1 MNIKK
6 NMLVLIALTMFASLL
21 IIGLSQSDESSAE
34 SDDLATL
41 LENANPGDT
50 VRMNSDMTL
59 SRDATVKSGVILD
72 DGGNSLSIPFNT
84 ILSVRGEIKL
94 TGDALISGSL
104 FMLSGSK
111 GSIDGNVELFGSI
124 ESLNGANDLRIGTNA
139 DVTITGEGNSRILVD
154 GNVDIG
160 SSTHK
165 ATLSVR
171 NLYVT
176 GTLTIG
182 DNSDIFVNRLLSVG
196 LVPTMIT
203 DDLDTTRINGKIT
216 LSNDAYGIVYGN
228 SAFRA
233 NNLKNPSV
241 NTQFL
246 VTYMGGTTP
255 YATEYINTSGNSTL
269 VLPTAQELIDF
280 TLVSWKD
287 SASQVIPEDNNTVI
301 GSTDYKTVYGETVRK
316 NYTITLTQDDSIRWL
331 VNGTV
336 SSGQVE
342 RGYGTTV
349 TIDIRL
355 MPGYSELPSLKMNGL
370 PYEPGTSFIVTRN
383 ALFTTSTDAPAGGID
398 MITVILAL
406 AILAIII
413 LIVAVVLVKKKEEKK
428 V

>member
-6 NMLVLIALTMFASLL
+6 NMLVLVSLTLFASLL
-21 IIGLSQSDESSAE
+21 IVGLSQSDESSAE
-34 SDDLATL
+34 GDDLATL

-50 VRMNSDMTL
+50 VKMGSDMTL
-59 SRDATVKSGVILD
+59 SRDATVKLGVVFVD
-72 DGGNSLSIPFNT
+72 DGYSLTIPFNT
-84 ILSVRGEIKL
+84 ILSVRGEIRL
-94 TGDALISGSL
+94 TGDSLISGSL

-111 GSIDGNVELFGSI
+111 GSIDGDVELFGSI
-124 ESLNGANDLRIGTNA
+124 ESLNGANDLKIGTNA
-139 DVTITGEGNSRILVD
+139 DVTITGEGNSRMHID
-154 GNVDIG
+154 GNIDVG

-165 ATLSVR
+165 ATISVR
-171 NLYVT
+171 DLFIT
-176 GTLTIG
+176 GTITIR
-182 DNSDIFVNRLLSVG
+182 DSSDVIVNRLLSVG
-196 LVPTMIT
+196 FVPTVIT
-203 DDLDTTRINGKIT
+203 DELGTTRVNGKISLT
-216 LSNDAYGIVYGN
+216 NDAYGIVYGN
-228 SAFRA
+228 SAFRV

-241 NTQFL
+241 STQFL
-246 VTYMGGTTP
+246 VTYMEGTTP
-255 YATEYINTSGNSTL
+255 YATEYINTAGKSTL
-269 VLPTAQELIDF
+269 ALPSAQELIDF
-280 TLVSWKD
+280 TLVSWKN
-287 SASQVIPEDNNTVI
+287 SASQVIPDDNSIVI

-355 MPGYSELPSLKMNGL
+355 MPGYTELPSLKMNGL

-383 ALFTTSTDAPAGGID
+383 ALFTTSTDTPAGGID

-413 LIVAVVLVKKKEEKK
+413 LIVAVVFVKKKEVKN